1 MEKTNH
7 KSDKM
12 IKEYL
17 QASMSTG
24 GRVGGVSQWSINDS
38 LNTLKG

>member
-24 GRVGGVSQWSINDS
+24 GQGRRSFPMVH
-38 LNTLKG
+38 